1 MTDNPCNTTSRVHSA
16 ASAILRQLGETIDAM
31 SDGDYTSKGALGA
44 SIGQH
49 VRHTLDHFRTL
60 ADAEPG
66 GDALAYDHRNRGV
79 PVETDRAAATAEIER
94 ILGNL
99 EARKDT
105 GPDAECTVCATITC
119 DGAEADLPS
128 TYARE
133 LWFVTHH
140 AIHHNALI
148 KSLAHELGITL
159 DEQFGRAPST
169 LEHDAATNS

>member
-1 MTDNPCNTTSRVHSA
+1 MTDNSCNTTGRVHSA
-16 ASAILRQLGETIDAM
+16 AASILRQLGDTIDAM
-31 SDGDYTSKGALGA
+31 SDADYTSKGALGA

-60 ADAEPG
+60 ADATPG
-66 GDALAYDHRNRGV
+66 VDALAYDHRARGV
-79 PVETDRAAATAEIER
+79 PVETDRDAATAEIER
-94 ILGNL
+94 ILGKL
-99 EARKDT
+99 DERKDT
-105 GPDAECTVCATITC
+105 GLDAECTVCATISC
-119 DGAEADLPS
+119 DGDEADLPS

-148 KSLAHELGITL
+148 KTLAHELGVTL